1 MRWIASLIFTLYFLL
16 STLLWSAVVSC
27 TPFMSYERRF
37 ELVRKWARSVMWL
50 LKKLCQLDMHI
61 EGAEH
66 FTDAPAVIMQKHSS
80 AWETVAGTLY
90 CPPHTWVLKRELMWI
105 PVLNIALRAM
115 QVIPINR
122 KGRKTA
128 INQVIEHGGERL
140 SRGINVMIYPEGTR
154 VARGRNGR
162 FGRSGAKLAV
172 SAGVP
177 VIPVAHN
184 AGDYWGR
191 QSLIKKPGT
200 VHVVIGEPI
209 ETTNLSAE
217 EVNQQAARWLDD
229 TMARISPAHAP
240 SPTQVAS

>member
-1 MRWIASLIFTLYFLL
+1 
-16 STLLWSAVVSC
+16 
-27 TPFMSYERRF
+27 
-37 ELVRKWARSVMWL
+37 
-50 LKKLCQLDMHI
+50 
-61 EGAEH
+61 
-66 FTDAPAVIMQKHSS
+66 
-80 AWETVAGTLY
+80 
-90 CPPHTWVLKRELMWI
+90 VLKRELMWI